1 MAYLEMLNNNLQ
13 YLDHFKTYVNILQYC
28 TWLYKIVHCC
38 IRIHK
43 VVNQCNIL
51 YCVVQECTTLIT
63 IYICEIMY
71 TVQYLTLFYNIVQ
84 YYIVQKWTKMY
95 DALVYNNVYYETF
108 LKLDI
113 KMYISN
119 GQKDTYPRLKVVF

>member
-1 MAYLEMLNNNLQ
+1 
-13 YLDHFKTYVNILQYC
+13 
-28 TWLYKIVHCC
+28 
-38 IRIHK
+38 
-43 VVNQCNIL
+43 
-51 YCVVQECTTLIT
+51 
-63 IYICEIMY
+63 MY

-84 YYIVQKWTKMY
+84 YYIVQKCTKMY